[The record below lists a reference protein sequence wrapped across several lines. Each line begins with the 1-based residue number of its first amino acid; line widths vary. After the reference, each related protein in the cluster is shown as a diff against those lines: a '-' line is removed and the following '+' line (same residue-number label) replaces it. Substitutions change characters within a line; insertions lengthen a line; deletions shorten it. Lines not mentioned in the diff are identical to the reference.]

1 LQHEKVINN
10 PATGINWRGNM
21 GSSLYILFLEYETMS
36 YTIENNLVKFYEGSR
51 FVASYRIDTLK
62 RSAGPL
68 MLDQW
73 CIVSND
79 MMDEIRGKL

>member
-1 LQHEKVINN
+1 
-10 PATGINWRGNM
+10 M
-21 GSSLYILFLEYETMS
+21 GRPVYLLFCLGDETMK
-36 YTIENNLVKFYEGSR
+36 YTIENNLVKFYDGSR
-51 FVASYRIDTLK
+51 FVASYRIDTIK

-73 CIVSND
+73 RIVSSD

>member
-1 LQHEKVINN
+1 M
-10 PATGINWRGNM
+10 T
-21 GSSLYILFLEYETMS
+21 
-36 YTIENNLVKFYEGSR
+36 YTIENNLVKFYDDSR
-51 FVASYRIDTLK
+51 FVASYRTDTLK

-73 CIVSND
+73 RIVSSD

>member
-1 LQHEKVINN
+1 
-10 PATGINWRGNM
+10 M
-21 GSSLYILFLEYETMS
+21 GSAFYLLFLEHETVN
-36 YTIENNLVKFYEGSR
+36 YIIENNLVKFYDGSR

-73 CIVSND
+73 RIVSGD

>member
-1 LQHEKVINN
+1 LGL
-10 PATGINWRGNM
+10 T
-21 GSSLYILFLEYETMS
+21 LYLVLLEYETMT
-36 YTIENNLVKFYEGSR
+36 YTIEDNLVKFYDGSR

-73 CIVSND
+73 RIVSAD
-79 MMDEIRGKL
+79 LMDEIRGKL

>member
-1 LQHEKVINN
+1 MEPHASPTRRCHMGRAVYLLLLEHEI
-10 PATGINWRGNM
+10 
-21 GSSLYILFLEYETMS
+21 MS
-36 YTIENNLVKFYEGSR
+36 YTIENNLVKFYDGSR

-73 CIVSND
+73 RIVSND

>member
-1 LQHEKVINN
+1 MN
-10 PATGINWRGNM
+10 
-21 GSSLYILFLEYETMS
+21 YI
-36 YTIENNLVKFYEGSR
+36 IENNLVKFYDGSR
-51 FVASYRIDTLK
+51 FVVSYRTDTLK

-73 CIVSND
+73 RIVSGD

>member
-1 LQHEKVINN
+1 
-10 PATGINWRGNM
+10 M
-21 GSSLYILFLEYETMS
+21 GSPFHLVLLEYETMT
-36 YTIENNLVKFYEGSR
+36 YTIENNLVKFYDGSR

-73 CIVSND
+73 RIVSND

>member
-1 LQHEKVINN
+1 
-10 PATGINWRGNM
+10 M
-21 GSSLYILFLEYETMS
+21 GSSLYLVFLEHETMS
-36 YTIENNLVKFYEGSR
+36 YTIENNLVKFYDGSR

-73 CIVSND
+73 RIVSAD
-79 MMDEIRGKL
+79 LMDEIRGKL

>member
-1 LQHEKVINN
+1 M
-10 PATGINWRGNM
+10 T
-21 GSSLYILFLEYETMS
+21 
-36 YTIENNLVKFYEGSR
+36 YTIENLVKFYDGSR

-73 CIVSND
+73 RIVSAD
-79 MMDEIRGKL
+79 LMDEIRGKL

>member
-1 LQHEKVINN
+1 
-10 PATGINWRGNM
+10 M
-21 GSSLYILFLEYETMS
+21 GLTLHLLLLEYETMS

-73 CIVSND
+73 RIVSSD
-79 MMDEIRGKL
+79 IMDEIRGKL

>member
-1 LQHEKVINN
+1 
-10 PATGINWRGNM
+10 M
-21 GSSLYILFLEYETMS
+21 GSTLYLVFLEHETMN

-73 CIVSND
+73 RIVSAD
-79 MMDEIRGKL
+79 LMDEIRGKL

>member
-1 LQHEKVINN
+1 
-10 PATGINWRGNM
+10 M
-21 GSSLYILFLEYETMS
+21 GFTLYLLLLEHETMT
-36 YTIENNLVKFYEGSR
+36 YTIENNLVKFYDGSR

-73 CIVSND
+73 RIVSAD
-79 MMDEIRGKL
+79 LMDEIRGKL

>member
-1 LQHEKVINN
+1 M
-10 PATGINWRGNM
+10 T
-21 GSSLYILFLEYETMS
+21 
-36 YTIENNLVKFYEGSR
+36 YTIENSLVKFYEGSK
-51 FVASYRIDTLK
+51 FVASYRTDTIK

-73 CIVSND
+73 RIVSND

>member
-1 LQHEKVINN
+1 MDYHAG
-10 PATGINWRGNM
+10 PTWRCRM
-21 GSSLYILFLEYETMS
+21 GSSLYLVLLEHETMT
-36 YTIENNLVKFYEGSR
+36 YTIENNLVKFYDNSR

-73 CIVSND
+73 RIVSAD
-79 MMDEIRGKL
+79 LMDEIRGKL